1 VLRPFGQLRWADA
14 TSGAGRSTRFDG
26 VQFLAGLEAHRF
38 SGSDADFGSGAGIA
52 TDAGFAGANAE
63 DAESA
68 QFDALTCGQSLFEA
82 LEDRV
87 DGCFSLGA
95 RQTGA
100 LDYVMDDVLFNQ
112 WGNLAGATDM
122 TVLLLTGGMLHIL
135 ARIWNT

>member
-1 VLRPFGQLRWADA
+1 M
-14 TSGAGRSTRFDG
+14 
-26 VQFLAGLEAHRF
+26 QFLPGFEPHRF
-38 SGSDADFGSGAGIA
+38 ARCDADFGSGAGIA
-52 TDAGFAGANAE
+52 TDSGFASADAE

-68 QFDALTCGQSLFEA
+68 QFDSFAGSQRLLQAF
-82 LEDRV
+82 EDRV

-112 WGNLAGATDM
+112 WGNLADATDM
-122 TVLLLTGGMLHIL
+122 TVLLLTVEMLQIL